1 MKEAEAIVPSPV
13 AEDIAPVV
21 KKHAPSRE
29 YEMIAAQPS
38 RTRKHPQD
46 QLLILDLNG
55 TLVSRTKRNQGM
67 YVRPYADEFLDHIF
81 RHYKVMVWSSAQP
94 QSVDNM
100 LQLFGRHER
109 RLAKVWDRTKF
120 NLSPQE
126 YHRKTVTIK
135 DLEEVWK
142 AFGGKYDATN
152 TIMLDDSPAKAVLQ
166 PYNSVHL
173 TEFDHAKVDCHEGES
188 ELADVRT
195 YLRHLRYQSNVAN
208 YIKEHP
214 YRCGQAIHRGSF
226 KVYYYAFGVRQKRLR
241 VDIRDGW

>member
-1 MKEAEAIVPSPV
+1 MKEAEAIVLSPV
-13 AEDIAPVV
+13 AEDLAPDVQ
-21 KKHAPSRE
+21 KHAPSQE
-29 YEMIAAQPS
+29 YLTIAARPS
-38 RTRKHPQD
+38 RKRKHPQD

-94 QSVDNM
+94 QSVENM
-100 LQLFGRHER
+100 LQLFGRHED

-120 NLSPQE
+120 NLTRQE
-126 YHRKTVTIK
+126 YYRKTLTIK
-135 DLEEVWK
+135 NLEEVWE

-152 TIMLDDSPAKAVLQ
+152 TIMVDDSPAKAVLQ

-173 TEFDHAKVDCHEGES
+173 TEFDHAKIDYHEGES

-195 YLRHLRYQSNVAN
+195 YLRDLRYQSNVAN
-208 YIKEHP
+208 YIKERP
-214 YRCGQAIHRGSF
+214 YQCGQAIHRGSF
-226 KVYYYAFGVRQKRLR
+226 KVHYYTFGARKKRLR
-241 VDIRDGW
+241 LDIRDGW